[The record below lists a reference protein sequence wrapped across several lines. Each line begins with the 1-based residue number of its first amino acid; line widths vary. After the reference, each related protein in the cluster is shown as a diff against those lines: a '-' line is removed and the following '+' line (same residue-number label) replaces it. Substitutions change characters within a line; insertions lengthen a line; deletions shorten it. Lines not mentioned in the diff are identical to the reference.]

1 MKVLFFC
8 PMWGSENRSFKD
20 FARNVK
26 EAGYDGVEMGFPNDQ
41 NQKHRFIQI
50 LQDEDLLLIG
60 QHYQTATSDFIAHK
74 TEYAK
79 NLRNLVGTSPLFINS
94 QTGKD
99 FFSFEQNVELIEI
112 ANTISVETGVKIIHE
127 THRGKFSFAAHT
139 TQKYLKHFDT
149 LRLGLDI
156 SHWCNVA
163 ESLLQDQEEAVSL
176 ALSRT
181 DHIHA
186 RVGFQEGPQV
196 PDPRV
201 PEWKDTLEQ
210 HLTWWDTVVD
220 SFERRNEDLI
230 TITAEFGPFPYMQ
243 IHPVTKMPLADQW
256 DLNLYMKDLLSSR
269 YGR

>member
-1 MKVLFFC
+1 MRVLFFC
-8 PMWGSENRSFKD
+8 PLWGCEKQSFKD

-26 EAGYDGVEMGFPNDQ
+26 EAGYDGVEMGFPSDPNP
-41 NQKHRFIQI
+41 KRHLLQI
-50 LQDEDLLLIG
+50 LKDEGLLLIA
-60 QHYQTATSDFIAHK
+60 QHWQTQTSDFNVHK
-74 TEYAK
+74 DEYGK
-79 NLRNLVGTSPLFINS
+79 HLRNLVDTSPLFINS

-99 FFSFEQNVELIEI
+99 FFSFEQNTELIEL
-112 ANTISVETGVKIIHE
+112 ANTVSDETGVKIIHE
-127 THRGKFSFAAHT
+127 THRGKFSFAVHT
-139 TQKYLKHFDT
+139 TQQYLNHFDT

-163 ESLLQDQEEAVSL
+163 ESLLADQKEEVSL

-186 RVGFQEGPQV
+186 RVGFQEGPQI

-201 PEWKDTLEQ
+201 PEWEDVLEQ
-210 HLTWWDTVVD
+210 HLIWWDTVVEA
-220 SFERRNEDLI
+220 FKCRNEDFV
-230 TITAEFGPFPYMQ
+230 TMTPEFGPFPYMQ
-243 IHPVTKMPLADQW
+243 IHPATKMPLADQW